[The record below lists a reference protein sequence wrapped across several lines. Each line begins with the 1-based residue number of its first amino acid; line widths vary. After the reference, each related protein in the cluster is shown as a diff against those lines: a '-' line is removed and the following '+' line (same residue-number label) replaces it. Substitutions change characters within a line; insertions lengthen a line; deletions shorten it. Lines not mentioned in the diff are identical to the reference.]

1 MNDTL
6 VIKHDIIHDM
16 QSGEET
22 HEWYVKGEDKKY
34 SQCEVE
40 ELVINDDSKLK
51 GVMKNEQ

>member
-1 MNDTL
+1 MSDTL

-16 QSGEET
+16 KSGKNI

-40 ELVINDDSKLK
+40 ELVINDDSKLR
-51 GVMKNEQ
+51 E